1 MTFELINKTVD
12 TQTKRSKLAKEVK
25 ESTSVCLNMDDSQ
38 EEWTLNKDMILLV
51 SSLSN
56 FPAWK
61 ETDFDSRVKD
71 LIREFLQKCSGGN
84 KVGMLRS
91 VLTKEEIMNLIV
103 KQEPNIQHD
112 ATVQNNDEPS
122 QSQRSLSPNLLE
134 GMEFPTTSTPGPSS
148 QHLSDTLQTTLH
160 SEEFWQNLEKEF
172 GDNDSV
178 QEDVRK
184 NRRNK
189 ESVPEDLDS
198 SLPMINTIFSQRKRP
213 QVSVKKNLFAPS
225 SSQISNASTNI
236 ALSDDEVTILEDD
249 GDDHETNS
257 VSTSQST
264 VKGISADPDFSPE
277 SDDSDISSS
286 QRSTPPRRVKRTPR
300 KQTRRALTE
309 ISASS
314 SKTSEQDNAQE
325 SSVIDPEVVN
335 LSDNENEV
343 SLAENS
349 RAKPKTPKTPR
360 RGKEFLLRTLCDI
373 IGVEDD
379 DDIKSEE
386 LIKQFEF
393 KCTEYNPEGFDRP
406 CPCEIANDDKTRF
419 KFACF
424 FTTRDENGDKEEL
437 ETLVCG
443 KCLLNHMHLDEAT
456 KSFFSMVH
464 EVCKL
469 LDE

>member
-1 MTFELINKTVD
+1 ME
-12 TQTKRSKLAKEVK
+12 
-25 ESTSVCLNMDDSQ
+25 DSQ

-122 QSQRSLSPNLLE
+122 QRSSPNLLE
-134 GMEFPTTSTPGPSS
+134 GIEFPTTSRQLTSTPGPSS
-148 QHLSDTLQTTLH
+148 QISDTLN
-160 SEEFWQNLEKEF
+160 SEEFWENLEKEF

-178 QEDVRK
+178 QEDVQK
-184 NRRNK
+184 NRRRK
-189 ESVPEDLDS
+189 ESAPEELDS

-213 QVSVKKNLFAPS
+213 QVSVKKNLFA
-225 SSQISNASTNI
+225 SQISNASTNI
-236 ALSDDEVTILEDD
+236 ELSDDEVTILDENGEDN
-249 GDDHETNS
+249 ESNS

-264 VKGISADPDFSPE
+264 YKEGISADSDFSPE
-277 SDDSDISSS
+277 SDDSDDSSS
-286 QRSTPPRRVKRTPR
+286 QNSTPPRPIRRTPR
-300 KQTRRALTE
+300 KKTRRALTE

-314 SKTSEQDNAQE
+314 SKPSEQDNAQA
-325 SSVIDPEVVN
+325 SSVNDQEVVN

-349 RAKPKTPKTPR
+349 RAKTKTPKTPR
-360 RGKEFLLRTLCDI
+360 KGKEFLLRTLCDI

-379 DDIKSEE
+379 DDIKPEE

-393 KCTEYNPEGFDRP
+393 KGTEFNPEGFDRP
-406 CPCEIANDDKTRF
+406 CPCEMANDDKTRF

-443 KCLLNHMHLDEAT
+443 KCFLNHMHLDEAT

-464 EVCKL
+464 EVSNENIL
-469 LDE
+469 Y